1 MQQGSVAGGGLVT
14 DWKALADAEE
24 ASNVREY
31 EERQAR
37 RERLKRIGMD
47 LDDPMVRSM
56 ADRAHIPDEV
66 WSPQMDGKAAGA
78 VVCELDR
85 RPWPCEVRVA
95 LRDICLCDRVEV
107 GNVFNPD
114 YVMGKINPECWIHG
128 RSE

>member
-1 MQQGSVAGGGLVT
+1 MT

-24 ASNVREY
+24 ASNVREH

-47 LDDPMVRSM
+47 LDDPMVRNM
-56 ADRAHIPDEV
+56 ADRAHIPDEQWFPEMGGQAKGSV
-66 WSPQMDGKAAGA
+66 LCDK
-78 VVCELDR
+78 CR

-95 LRDICLCDRVEV
+95 LRELGDGQLKHYWTRAESLR
-107 GNVFNPD
+107 
-114 YVMGKINPECWIHG
+114 